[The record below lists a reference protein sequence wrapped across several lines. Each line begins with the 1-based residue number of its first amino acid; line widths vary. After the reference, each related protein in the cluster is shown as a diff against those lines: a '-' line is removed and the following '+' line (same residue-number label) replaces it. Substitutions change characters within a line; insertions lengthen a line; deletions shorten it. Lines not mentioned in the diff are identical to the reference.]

1 MVIGRT
7 WISSTITCDIMEYL
21 SSIASKIWLNLSSD
35 FVIYRIQ
42 NMAKSEFR
50 FSQIMA
56 NLNSD
61 LAKLWLN
68 LNSDLAKSG
77 HRSCIGWGEEEIGYP
92 LKFHA

>member
-1 MVIGRT
+1 
-7 WISSTITCDIMEYL
+7 MEYL

-61 LAKLWLN
+61 LAKLRLN

-77 HRSCIGWGEEEIGYP
+77 HRSYIF
-92 LKFHA
+92 L